1 MWPESHIQVCAQG
14 VTAASAA
21 GEGES
26 ETERERE
33 GACVRQQLFQSD
45 YNEKREGEGGRQIKQ
60 TEHNCCFN
68 PLSG

>member
-33 GACVRQQLFQSD
+33 SM
-45 YNEKREGEGGRQIKQ
+45 RE
-60 TEHNCCFN
+60 TAA
-68 PLSG
+68 LSERL

>member
-1 MWPESHIQVCAQG
+1 MLHIQVSAQG

-21 GEGES
+21 GVGES
-26 ETERERE
+26 ETER
-33 GACVRQQLFQSD
+33 ACVRQQLFQTD